1 MDQTCQ
7 TEVNNEVMNEQELD
21 NQLASIPPHSILVVK
36 CGWLPQQISMGNDAR
51 MVVAAQLGV
60 TADAINV
67 GSYKIF
73 DYTDRKNPHFKFLQE
88 LRSNHDKMALVPKRF
103 TTPQYS
109 SHFKAELKDIVSAQR
124 LAGMHIIADN
134 RIADFESAWEEQWVS
149 LQGCANRFLDGFW
162 DVELARHVDVY
173 SELRAYHRD
182 VSIKETQWPYVEK
195 RFPSAKECRERIL
208 STVYNLTP
216 VSRNIDYAGMSQE
229 VRMQLKQRTLE
240 QFENTCKQG
249 LSLITSDFTELMKRI
264 SRATGQKSRFMQD
277 PENLGIKHAEIIDL
291 EYTADNPE
299 IPDGHVFVTY
309 CKAKQSEKREGY
321 IRDGEPVKE
330 LWTMDKYNAHR
341 PATTGEYAKLS
352 PAVFRDFDEV
362 VNRFSMV
369 SNLLQDDGTVEELI
383 SGAKK
388 HLDEFGRNPDAIASY
403 LKANPNN
410 RRQLSDM
417 AATFQQRGVE
427 VQQRAKVKR
436 KVKLGGAR
444 D

>member
-51 MVVAAQLGV
+51 MIIASQLGV
-60 TADAINV
+60 EPDAINI

-73 DYTDRKNPHFKFLQE
+73 DYTDRKNPQFKFLQE

-103 TTPQYS
+103 TTPQFS

-124 LAGMHIIADN
+124 LAGMHIIADSK
-134 RIADFESAWEEQWVS
+134 IAEFESDWEEQWVS
-149 LQGCANRFLDGFW
+149 LQGCANRFTDGFW
-162 DVELARHVDVY
+162 DAEKVCRVDVY
-173 SELRAYHRD
+173 SELREYYKN
-182 VSIKETQWPYVEK
+182 VLIKDAQWSYVRRK
-195 RFPSAKECRERIL
+195 FPSAEECRRRIL
-208 STVYNLTP
+208 STVYSLTP
-216 VSRNIDYAGMSQE
+216 VSRNIDYTGMSEE

-240 QFENTCKQG
+240 QFETTCKQG
-249 LSLITSDFTELMKRI
+249 LSLITNDFTELMKRI

-277 PENLGIKHAEIIDL
+277 PEGLGLTNAEIIDV
-291 EYTADNPE
+291 EFSSEDTEVPE
-299 IPDGHVFVTY
+299 GHVFVTY
-309 CKAKQSEKREGY
+309 CKAKESEKREGF

-341 PATTGEYAKLS
+341 PVTTGEYAKLS

-369 SNLLQDDGTVEELI
+369 SSLLQDDGTVEQLI
-383 SGAKK
+383 SGAKE
-388 HLDEFGRNPDAIASY
+388 HLNAFGSNPDAIASH
-403 LKANPNN
+403 LKSNPHN
-410 RRQLSDM
+410 RRQISDL
-417 AATFQQRGVE
+417 AATFQQKAVE
-427 VQQRAKVKR
+427 VQRRGKVKR
-436 KVKLGGAR
+436 KVKIGGAIY
-444 D
+444 